1 VATKNPFVYTKWDCI
16 GGWSACSI
24 AIPCAGIQMPCTE
37 SSSVPSS
44 CSVCFFVLLGPLAPF
59 TSCLGALQG

>member
-1 VATKNPFVYTKWDCI
+1 
-16 GGWSACSI
+16 
-24 AIPCAGIQMPCTE
+24 MPCTE